1 MLVISFVA
9 ILLQIPALA
18 LVDRGVMSGAH
29 NIVQVQA
36 DLGVSHGR
44 AVGAWRYSS
53 SAPPATLV
61 AV

>member
-36 DLGVSHGR
+36 DLSVSHGR
-44 AVGAWRYSS
+44 AAGAWRC
-53 SAPPATLV
+53 
-61 AV
+61 